1 MSTKIAAL
9 LLLLTG
15 TLCGASCD
23 DLSPKELLYILNIKG
38 WRVRVPASDDY
49 TWTFKIIPKNQR
61 KLTSP
66 RPANL
71 SKRANYLVA
80 LRGIGENKFDFVLP
94 GPSGTSRG
102 VLDLCEEGL
111 NCEYYSH
118 SWLEKPECSADGGQC
133 ALARFTVGFG
143 NEPTHYLVLVQARSR
158 PYEK

>member
-1 MSTKIAAL
+1 MSSKLAPF

-15 TLCGASCD
+15 TLYGGSSA
-23 DLSPKELLYILNIKG
+23 DLTPKELLYVLDIQS

-49 TWTFKIIPKNQR
+49 TWTFKIISKDQR

-71 SKRANYLVA
+71 SKRANYLLA
-80 LRGIGENKFDFVLP
+80 LRGSGENKFDFVLQ
-94 GPSGTSRG
+94 GPRGTSRG

-111 NCEYYSH
+111 NCEYYRY

-143 NEPTHYLVLVQARSR
+143 NEPTHYLVLVQTRSR